1 MLGGAVVRALSSDG
15 RVHHVTAL
23 KRSDFD
29 ITNLEH
35 HADWILN
42 RAGQLDVVVNCS
54 AYTAVDRAE
63 SDRQAAFEVNG
74 LGVGYLAATIQ
85 SIGARL
91 IHVSTDFVFDG
102 SETRPYLETDPV
114 SPIGAYGASKLM
126 GEDALAGVGLATV
139 VRTSWLFGPGGACFP
154 RSIINAYR
162 AGKGLKVVADQIGT
176 PTYAPFLAEM
186 LVQIAEQNIPS
197 GTYHAAGPEICSWHT
212 FAAKSVAHAGGLP
225 ESVAACRTVDYPTP
239 TRRPAYSALDSDKL
253 RRAGCYYHPPLNES
267 LPKFVETLA

>member
-1 MLGGAVVRALSSDG
+1 MLGREVVTSLNGGHYVIGCGSRE
-15 RVHHVTAL
+15 
-23 KRSDFD
+23 FD

-42 RAGQLDVVVNCS
+42 RAGQIDVVINCS

-63 SDRQAAFEVNG
+63 TERQAAFEVNA

-102 SETRPYLETDPV
+102 TSVRPYLEDDNV
-114 SPIGAYGASKLM
+114 APIGAYGESKLA
-126 GEDALAGVGLATV
+126 GEEALAGIGLATV

-162 AGKGLKVVADQIGT
+162 AGKSLKVVADQIGT
-176 PTYAPFLAEM
+176 PTYAPYLAEM
-186 LVQIAEQNIPS
+186 LVQISERNIPS

-212 FAAKSVAHAGGLP
+212 FAAKAVATAGGIP
-225 ESVAACRTVDYPTP
+225 ENIAACRTEDYPTP
-239 TRRPAYSALDSDKL
+239 TRRPAYSALDSSKL
-253 RRAGCYYHPPLNES
+253 RAAGCYFHPPLNES
-267 LPKFVETLA
+267 LPRFVETLA